1 MRPGDGPMTTTIP
14 QPEEWAPIR
23 RTKGLYSVSTWGRI
37 RRNAGIIIVEKP
49 VRERILKP
57 KGGWVS
63 LSVNGTITSENI
75 DELMHETFGRGAS

>member
-1 MRPGDGPMTTTIP
+1 MTIP

-23 RTKGLYSVSTWGRI
+23 RTGGLYSVSTHGRI
-37 RRNAGIIIVEKP
+37 RRNSATIVVEKP

-63 LSVNGTITSENI
+63 ISVGGAITSENI
-75 DELMHETFGRGAS
+75 AALLVETFGCDAP